1 MPLSSVIGS
10 SSIMQPGV
18 CTSTT
23 RPASP
28 YDGQVIYETDTNL
41 LCIWN
46 GSAWKTIAFSDYTS
60 GAVLQVV
67 NTRKTDDWVAT
78 TGTTYTDVTGLSAS
92 ITPSSASNKILVTI
106 SLCASSDGGN
116 FGYARMLRGA
126 TEIGASQNPGFGG
139 FGSVLHDG
147 GSSGGNYYK
156 TISTSILDSP
166 STTSATTYKIQM
178 CHHSAGGIVS
188 VNRRAGFT
196 GIFGTSTITLQEIA
210 G

>member
-1 MPLSSVIGS
+1 MTISATTQGLK
-10 SSIMQPGV
+10 PGV
-18 CTSTT
+18 CTSTN
-23 RPASP
+23 RPANP
-28 YDGQVIYETDTNL
+28 FDGMMIYETDTNL
-41 LCIWN
+41 VCIWN
-46 GSAWKTIAFSDYTS
+46 GTAWKTLSYSDYAS
-60 GAVLQVV
+60 GTVLQVV

-92 ITPSSASNKILVTI
+92 ITPSSASNKVLITI

-126 TEIGASQNPGFGG
+126 TEVGASQNSGYGG

-147 GSSGGNYYK
+147 GTTGGNYYK
-156 TISTSILDSP
+156 TISTSFLDSP